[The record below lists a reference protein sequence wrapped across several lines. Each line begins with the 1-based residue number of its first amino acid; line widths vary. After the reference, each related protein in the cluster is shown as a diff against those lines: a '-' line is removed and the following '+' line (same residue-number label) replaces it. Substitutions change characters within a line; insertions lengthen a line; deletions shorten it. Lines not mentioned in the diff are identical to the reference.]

1 MRKHFF
7 IIKITKSKF
16 SQLYDHDKQRNV
28 FLKYVTILTDVY
40 HCIIYV
46 SLWFYRKMYLQL
58 SQLNTRY
65 IWAVDIIMQHSTL
78 RHIQWNLNKT
88 TTSTAGVF
96 ITSSKPNVRFATS
109 VRLYAWKNSI
119 PAHSSLQMG
128 RFSKFS
134 IVKETCYILTNT
146 YISLYRSNQRILT
159 IFCNIG
165 LFPYIT
171 TKIKTPA
178 VYKFYLHQLQFK

>member
-1 MRKHFF
+1 
-7 IIKITKSKF
+7 
-16 SQLYDHDKQRNV
+16 
-28 FLKYVTILTDVY
+28 
-40 HCIIYV
+40 
-46 SLWFYRKMYLQL
+46 
-58 SQLNTRY
+58 
-65 IWAVDIIMQHSTL
+65 MQHSTL

-178 VYKFYLHQLQFK
+178 VYKFYLHQLQFKWHLPVNSANAGVFADTPNDVPPWEKICNGFQSH